1 MVNFGPL
8 LLGVG
13 FRAKQ
18 IRALSR
24 IASPTAVCD
33 RPGNQLWKCA
43 AIAFYERPFPS
54 PSENSMIS
62 SLSSSFSWF
71 LRLFGPVCWTGLCQ
85 TRVCCLGVFPC
96 AGSSA
101 EDRLTGL
108 EERECCHSISWA
120 SFKDPSKFCAQPSSS
135 GQDMMGERN
144 RWRVWVSAH

>member
-1 MVNFGPL
+1 MVTFGPS

-43 AIAFYERPFPS
+43 AIAFCERPFPS

-71 LRLFGPVCWTGLCQ
+71 LCLFGLVCWTGLCQ
-85 TRVCCLGVFPC
+85 TWVCCLGVFLYV
-96 AGSSA
+96 GSSA

-108 EERECCHSISWA
+108 KEWECCHLILWA
-120 SFKDPSKFCAQPSSS
+120 SFKDLSKFCAQPSSS
-135 GQDMMGERN
+135 GYDMMGERN
-144 RWRVWVSAH
+144 GWRVKVSAY